1 MVARTG
7 RSSLRGEARAGGA
20 DAGDERGAECAE
32 GPPPPPVK
40 EVPSLAAD
48 LTSAQCRGK
57 IGSDV
62 ACMVSRLSGH
72 SSRTLHSATPAQNTQ
87 TTSRLT
93 PLLRT
98 LSDMGQAATKLGH
111 GGACVAAP
119 KHVPPLPG
127 KSREKISRRCSLSF
141 RTSPATREATGAPV
155 APHARLARLDRDRT
169 PRRSRARRTPTRL
182 DRGPGSVG
190 VSSRRRRCRT
200 RPFYPGVLSDSIRPN

>member
-32 GPPPPPVK
+32 GPPQPPTRS
-40 EVPSLAAD
+40 ESALAAD
-48 LTSAQCRGK
+48 LTSARCRGK

-62 ACMVSRLSGH
+62 AWCRVSRDTPRALSTARRPRRTPHRPRVSRLS
-72 SSRTLHSATPAQNTQ
+72 SARSPTWVKPPRNSVTAVRASPRRNT
-87 TTSRLT
+87 S
-93 PLLRT
+93 
-98 LSDMGQAATKLGH
+98 
-111 GGACVAAP
+111 
-119 KHVPPLPG
+119 PPLPG